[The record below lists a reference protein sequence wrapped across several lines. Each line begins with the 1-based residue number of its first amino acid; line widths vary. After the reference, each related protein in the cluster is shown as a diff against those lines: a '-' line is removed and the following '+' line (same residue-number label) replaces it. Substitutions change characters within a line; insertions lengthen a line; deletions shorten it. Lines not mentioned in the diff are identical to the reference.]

1 MTDLSIYINR
11 ERRQIREKQRFSKL
25 DEIRNV
31 GKIRE
36 SNIARQIIGT
46 PHKAAA
52 QVLPAKLPFRVFRR
66 PFRPADTNVVNKKF
80 SRLSRFS
87 RLNYITSGTNSFT
100 LRKPH
105 HSHSSRL
112 LVFHLSTLYNTI
124 RIYIEIF
131 IELISLSI
139 QLNYRL
145 TKEVTLKII
154 LRLIRSQ
161 HCRLLKH

>member
-11 ERRQIREKQRFSKL
+11 KRRQIRENNL
-25 DEIRNV
+25 P
-31 GKIRE
+31 G
-36 SNIARQIIGT
+36 QIIGKN
-46 PHKAAA
+46 HNA
-52 QVLPAKLPFRVFRR
+52 PAPSFARKTAFSRFSEGLFGPQIQMLK
-66 PFRPADTNVVNKKF
+66 TKKI

-87 RLNYITSGTNSFT
+87 RLNYISSGTNSFT